1 MPVTTFEGP
10 PGSGKSLSA
19 TALAY
24 TEHAQNGRRV
34 FANYGLNFPYTHLDP
49 EYIADNLKGDE
60 LTNGVAIL
68 DEAVLMLDSR
78 TSGKKSVRLFAN
90 SIVMQARHRDL
101 ELYICTQ
108 HIDMVEKRT
117 RRVPGTRGTCR
128 YYEEDPCRICL
139 CSMCKGTG
147 VVDGGLCPKCVPS
160 HEFPNKGMGA
170 TGITGKRDGICLT
183 CHGLGFIPQLN
194 ADGTVCKV
202 CMGTGEGPGCKRCLG
217 YGKTGWATTTFY
229 DFARNKHK
237 SIRVFGP
244 AFWGLY
250 DTKQQFLPTSGAMKI
265 PVEDLT

>member
-10 PGSGKSLSA
+10 PGSGKSLTA

-24 TEHAQNGRRV
+24 TEHVRNNRRV
-34 FANYGLNFPYTHLDP
+34 FANYKLNFPYTHLDP
-49 EYIADNLKGDE
+49 QVIADNLRGDE
-60 LTNGVAIL
+60 LTNGVMIM
-68 DEAVLMLDSR
+68 DEAVNLLESR

-90 SIVMQARHRDL
+90 AIVMQSRHRDL

-117 RRVPGTRGTCR
+117 RRVPGVRGTCR
-128 YYEEDPCRICL
+128 YSEEEPCRWCLCGICNGTGKVRGEICL
-139 CSMCKGTG
+139 KC
-147 VVDGGLCPKCVPS
+147 GGK
-160 HEFPNKGMGA
+160 GA
-170 TGITGKRDGICLT
+170 TGLAARQTDAVCLT
-183 CHGLGFIPQLN
+183 CHGLGFTPRFN
-194 ADGTVCKV
+194 EEGTVCKT
-202 CMGTGEGPGCKRCLG
+202 CGGSGEGEGCQRCLG

-229 DFARNKHK
+229 DFAKNKHK

-250 DTKQQFLPTSGAMKI
+250 NTKEQFLPSAGAMKI